1 MCDHPQHALIPDRI
15 AHLTKGKTTRV
26 QITCCE
32 EDDGHLVV
40 EDSWAIWDKQLQEHV
55 HEEGMGNEVC
65 NECEGPLTEIDFDV
79 INAEAVKDARD
90 AIISEHQRLSSM
102 LEQPLE
108 KGPQLVSGPGP
119 ASRAW
124 LKEVC
129 GHCGAEGPL
138 IDAYSEYDPTT
149 LTHDLT
155 TTFDK
160 GHYCRACD
168 GDTRPKTERLSNHE
182 VMALVPDIKARIAKL
197 EQELAEFD
205 RWVVAHAAEYC
216 VNAEWIEK
224 IAKAAGCPEQ
234 VCTA

>member
-40 EDSWAIWDKQLQEHV
+40 EDSWAVWDKQLQEHV
-55 HEEGMGNEVC
+55 HEEGLGNEVC

-102 LEQPLE
+102 LERPLE
-108 KGPQLVSGPGP
+108 KGPQLVSSPGP

-124 LKEVC
+124 IKEVC
-129 GHCGAEGPL
+129 GNCGAEGPL
-138 IDAYSEYDPTT
+138 IDAYSDTHPTL
-149 LTHDLT
+149 LTDHIT

-160 GHYCRACD
+160 GHMCQACEQ
-168 GDTRPKTERLSNHE
+168 DTRPEEVRMSNHE
-182 VMALVPDIKARIAKL
+182 VMAMVSDMKDRIARL
-197 EQELAEFD
+197 
-205 RWVVAHAAEYC
+205 AAELLDLDQWIK
-216 VNAEWIEK
+216 VNATEYHLDPQWVAKVAAAPGKIEN
-224 IAKAAGCPEQ
+224 IRAA
-234 VCTA
+234 